1 MVHSIL
7 RNLSKL
13 SLSPCLSNNLISK
26 NGNNDIKKLIY
37 LFKKQNYS
45 NYTIIS
51 QFPFDQHV
59 KSINKY
65 NNIAFAYPTNNYST
79 NNTYQENGSHNS
91 TNTTT
96 FDKNSQTE
104 INPSDNNKNKNN
116 TTDIINISKNNLDD
130 NEICDTETSNKQT
143 NVEDDKKKKKEYMV
157 LMFTC
162 KICEKKSAKKF
173 SKQAYNNGVVIIRCP
188 QCNNLHLISDQLGWF
203 QDGKTNIE
211 QIIQEK
217 GEKVIKKFSY
227 NNLLE
232 IDDLLN
238 AYK

>member
-1 MVHSIL
+1 MAQSIL
-7 RNLSKL
+7 GSLSKL
-13 SLSPCLSNNLISK
+13 SLSPCLGNNLISK
-26 NGNNDIKKLIY
+26 NRNNDIKKLIY
-37 LFKKQNYS
+37 LFKKQNYN

-51 QFPFDQHV
+51 QFPFDQNV
-59 KSINKY
+59 KSIKRY
-65 NNIAFAYPTNNYST
+65 NNIAFAYPTNNY
-79 NNTYQENGSHNS
+79 NTKNIYQENGFHSS
-91 TNTTT
+91 TSSTT
-96 FDKNSQTE
+96 FDKHNQTE
-104 INPSDNNKNKNN
+104 INPNDNNQNKSN
-116 TTDIINISKNNLDD
+116 TTDMINISNKNLGDH
-130 NEICDTETSNKQT
+130 EICETETSNEET
-143 NVEDDKKKKKEYMV
+143 TEDGKNRNKEYMV

-188 QCNNLHLISDQLGWF
+188 QCSNLHLISDQLGWF

>member
-7 RNLSKL
+7 RNFSKL

-26 NGNNDIKKLIY
+26 SGNIDIKKLIY
-37 LFKKQNYS
+37 LFKKQNYN

-51 QFPFDQHV
+51 QYPFHQHV

-79 NNTYQENGSHNS
+79 N
-91 TNTTT
+91 TTT

-104 INPSDNNKNKNN
+104 INHSDNNKNKNN
-116 TTDIINISKNNLDD
+116 TTDIINISNNNLDD
-130 NEICDTETSNKQT
+130 HEICDTETSNKQT
-143 NVEDDKKKKKEYMV
+143 NVEDENKKNKEYMV

>member
-1 MVHSIL
+1 MVHPIL

-13 SLSPCLSNNLISK
+13 SLSPCLSNNLILK
-26 NGNNDIKKLIY
+26 NRNNDIKKLIY

-45 NYTIIS
+45 NYTRIS
-51 QFPFDQHV
+51 QFPFDQNV

-65 NNIAFAYPTNNYST
+65 NNIPFVYPTNNYST
-79 NNTYQENGSHNS
+79 NNIYQENISHNS
-91 TNTTT
+91 RSFTTL
-96 FDKNSQTE
+96 DKNGQP
-104 INPSDNNKNKNN
+104 PSDNNQNETN
-116 TTDIINISKNNLDD
+116 TTDIINISNENLAD
-130 NEICDTETSNKQT
+130 NETSSKER
-143 NVEDDKKKKKEYMV
+143 NVEDGEKKNKEYMV

-188 QCNNLHLISDQLGWF
+188 QCSNLHLISDQLGWF

-217 GEKVIKKFSY
+217 GEQVIKKFSY